1 MNMISSV
8 EGSVERQPA
17 RVLPVR
23 WIVGTFAGWTVGF
36 VLSILFI
43 IGVESLGLRE
53 TQFPLALGMGV
64 AVGYEQSRLLA
75 PVLQNRWQWFWAT
88 ALGLAAPFIVMDVVR
103 AFELPLPYSLAV
115 LVAVGGLSVTVL
127 QWRLLRRASAHAT
140 PWLVAS
146 PVGWVFAGST
156 VWLADQLPRVPGVVG
171 ALLFISVVLGGGVL
185 LGACTAPA
193 LLRIV
198 RPS

>member
-17 RVLPVR
+17 RALPVR
-23 WIVGTFAGWTVGF
+23 WIVGTFIGWTVGF

-64 AVGYEQSRLLA
+64 AVGYQQSRLLA
-75 PVLQNRWQWFWAT
+75 PVLQNRWRWFWAT

-127 QWRLLRRASAHAT
+127 QWRLLRRAPAHAT

-146 PVGWVFAGST
+146 PVGWVLAGST
-156 VWLADQLPRVPGVVG
+156 VYLADQLPRVPGVVG